1 MKYEQVGN
9 GEIRLNVENNKPYV
23 WATANGQEEAYE
35 SEYAVIHTDSWPVGA
50 KFTVSVPVCP
60 DCGLNAEHQDSKG
73 KCHCGF
79 DWNIWAANNYGE

>member
-50 KFTVSVPVCP
+50 KFTVSVPV
-60 DCGLNAEHQDSKG
+60 
-73 KCHCGF
+73 
-79 DWNIWAANNYGE
+79 